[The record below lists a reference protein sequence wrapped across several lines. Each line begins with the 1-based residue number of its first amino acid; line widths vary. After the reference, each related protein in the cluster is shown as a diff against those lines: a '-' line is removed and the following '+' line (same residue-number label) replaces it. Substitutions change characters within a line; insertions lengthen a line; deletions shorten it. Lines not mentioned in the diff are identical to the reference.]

1 MERLARFGSGWI
13 PWGDDAEDITAGVAK
28 MRAAVSELGRDP
40 SELGVVGN
48 LMMVRN
54 DDGEVDLEATMA
66 KAPAMVDA
74 GVTDFRLYPMPPR
87 DRAGATASLT
97 ELVSRFRAAT
107 S

>member
-1 MERLARFGSGWI
+1 MAKFGSGWI
-13 PWGDDAEDITAGVAK
+13 PWGDDAEDITNGIAK

-40 SELGVVGN
+40 SDLGVVGN
-48 LMMVRN
+48 LMMERN
-54 DDGEVDLEATMA
+54 ADGDVDIEATMA

-87 DRAGATASLT
+87 DRSGATAYLT